1 MVKDHLSLTKTD
13 ISIIDYFLNRR
24 LIEQVITKLM
34 LEIKLNIRWIALTLP
49 NASLLTDGLA

>member
-1 MVKDHLSLTKTD
+1 MVKDHLSLTK
-13 ISIIDYFLNRR
+13 DYFLNRR
-24 LIEQVITKLM
+24 LIEQVITKFM